1 MESTAGVSEREEIP
15 GAAPTTVIVYI
26 IKGTSLFTL
35 KSQVSNHW
43 QLPKANGQ
51 ERSTFSG
58 NKKRARSNAR
68 YPLVYLM

>member
-1 MESTAGVSEREEIP
+1 MESAAGASEREIP

-68 YPLVYLM
+68 YPLVHLM